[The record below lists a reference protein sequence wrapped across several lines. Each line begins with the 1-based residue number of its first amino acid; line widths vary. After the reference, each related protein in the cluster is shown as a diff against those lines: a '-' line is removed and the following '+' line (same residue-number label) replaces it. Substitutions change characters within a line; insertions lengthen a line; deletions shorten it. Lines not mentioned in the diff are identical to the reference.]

1 MGSWIPPE
9 PLDRCNA
16 KSKTA
21 GRQCARYR
29 TAGLKVCYWHGAETP
44 QAKNK
49 VDRLFALAA
58 DLAIEVL
65 VDEMERGENSADRI
79 RAARAILDRAGYGPL
94 RRLEITTGALE
105 EELDKL
111 NREVAQMED
120 EAD

>member
-1 MGSWIPPE
+1 
-9 PLDRCNA
+9 
-16 KSKTA
+16 
-21 GRQCARYR
+21 
-29 TAGLKVCYWHGAETP
+29 VCYWHGAETP